1 MSSSSP
7 SESNEEGRLMQAA
20 RAAASL
26 AARLTTAAGALAGT
40 SAGAGLLLWGL
51 LWWPV
56 GNRLASLVGA
66 GGTFVLL
73 LGPSAVLAL
82 FYLGLRDLRALPDR
96 LANRTARTVEQ
107 SADAAAA
114 VASGPSGSG
123 LFGRLWGI
131 VTHIWA
137 LRGVLLENRA
147 LLVRYGALLR
157 FVNPGFLLL
166 VVGAA
171 VATGLLVP
179 GALLAVLVVGLV

>member
-1 MSSSSP
+1 MPASSSSDTR
-7 SESNEEGRLMQAA
+7 NEGRLMQAA

-40 SAGAGLLLWGL
+40 SAGAGLLLWSL

-56 GNRLASLVGA
+56 GSHLASLVGA

-82 FYLGLRDLRALPDR
+82 FYLGLRDLRAFPDR
-96 LANRTARTVEQ
+96 LANRTARTVEH
-107 SADAAAA
+107 SADAAEA

-131 VTHIWA
+131 ATQIWA

-147 LLVRYGALLR
+147 LLVRYGALIR

-171 VATGLLVP
+171 LATGLLVP

>member
-1 MSSSSP
+1 
-7 SESNEEGRLMQAA
+7 MQAA

-26 AARLTTAAGALAGT
+26 AARLVTGAGILAGA
-40 SAGAGLLLWGL
+40 SAGAGLLLWSL

-56 GNRLASLVGA
+56 GSHLASLVGA

-73 LGPSAVLAL
+73 SGPSAILAL
-82 FYLGLRDLRALPDR
+82 FYLGLRDLQALPDR
-96 LANRTARTVEQ
+96 LADRTSRTVEQ

-114 VASGPSGSG
+114 VASGPSASG
-123 LFGRLWGI
+123 LFGRLWET
-131 VTHIWA
+131 VKQIWA

-147 LLVRYGALLR
+147 LLVRYGALIR

-171 VATGLLVP
+171 VVTGLLVP
-179 GALLAVLVVGLV
+179 GALLALLVVGLV

>member
-1 MSSSSP
+1 MPASSP
-7 SESNEEGRLMQAA
+7 SDTSNEGRLMQAA

-26 AARLTTAAGALAGT
+26 AARLTMGAGVLAGT

-56 GNRLASLVGA
+56 GSRLVSLVGA
-66 GGTFVLL
+66 GVTFVLL

-107 SADAAAA
+107 SADAAEA

-123 LFGRLWGI
+123 LFGRLWGT
-131 VTHIWA
+131 VKQIWA

-147 LLVRYGALLR
+147 LLVRYGALIR

-179 GALLAVLVVGLV
+179 GALFALLVVGLV